1 MTTDAQK
8 DRLLEE
14 FQHYLEHADLAQIT
28 AGEQPDLATLF
39 GELAGLKGE
48 VKAEARQFKN
58 TLDTLSDA
66 LAIVQRD
73 NQALAAELAT
83 YTERLQHHRHEVL
96 RSILLDSVDLYD
108 RLGAGLDVLQHYRPV
123 SSLFKHSK
131 QQDVR
136 FISSFRQGQ
145 ELTLKR
151 FEQLLQRHRV
161 YPIACVGKMLDPRT
175 MNTVEIGC
183 NTQFDNGIVL
193 EELRKGFLFE
203 DQVLRLAEVKVN
215 KL

>member
-8 DRLLEE
+8 NLLLEE
-14 FQHYLEHADLAQIT
+14 FQHYLEHADLNPIT
-28 AGEQPDLATLF
+28 GDEQPDLATLF
-39 GELAGLKGE
+39 GELAGLKNE
-48 VKAEARQFKN
+48 VKTEARQFKN

-66 LAIVQRD
+66 LATVQRD
-73 NQALAAELAT
+73 NQAMAAELAT
-83 YTERLQHHRHEVL
+83 YTERLQRHRHEVL
-96 RSILLDSVDLYD
+96 RPILLDIVDLYD
-108 RLGAGLDVLQHYRPV
+108 RLSAGLDVLQHYRPV

-136 FISSFRQGQ
+136 FITSFRQGQ

-161 YPIACVGKMLDPRT
+161 YPIACIGKMLDPRT
-175 MNTVEIGC
+175 MNTVEIGR
-183 NTQFDNGIVL
+183 NTTLDNGIVL

>member
-8 DRLLEE
+8 NLLLEE
-14 FQHYLEHADLAQIT
+14 FQHYLEHADLNPIT
-28 AGEQPDLATLF
+28 GDEQPDLATLF
-39 GELAGLKGE
+39 GELAGLKNE
-48 VKAEARQFKN
+48 VKTEARQFKN

-66 LAIVQRD
+66 LATVQRD
-73 NQALAAELAT
+73 NQAMAAELAT
-83 YTERLQHHRHEVL
+83 YTERLQRHRHEVL
-96 RSILLDSVDLYD
+96 RPILLDIVDLYD
-108 RLGAGLDVLQHYRPV
+108 RLSAGLDVLQHYRPV

-136 FISSFRQGQ
+136 FITSFHQGQ

-161 YPIACVGKMLDPRT
+161 YPIACIGKMLDPRT
-175 MNTVEIGC
+175 MNTVEIGR
-183 NTQFDNGIVL
+183 NTTLDNGIVL